1 MNSPALDIANFLEGV
16 PVETLIYVNE
26 EPAIPNDCVTIYD
39 TGGSDPMVV
48 DDVYSPTIQV
58 RVRNLDSQAAY
69 AKQYQIRDILVAAK
83 NQIINAVDYVAMWQ
97 QGDIIS
103 IGRDENNRYILTS
116 NYRLM
121 RSENA

>member
-1 MNSPALDIANFLEGV
+1 MNSPAYDIAVFLE
-16 PVETLIYVNE
+16 PLISEAVVFVNE
-26 EPAIPNDCVTIYD
+26 EPASPNDCVTVYD

-83 NQIINAVDYVAMWQ
+83 NQIINSVDYVAMWQ

-121 RSENA
+121 RSKNV

>member
-1 MNSPALDIANFLEGV
+1 MNSPALDIANFLELEA
-16 PVETLIYVNE
+16 VESLVYVNE
-26 EPAIPNDCVTIYD
+26 EPAIPNNCVTVYD
-39 TGGSDPMVV
+39 TGGADPMVV

-83 NQIINAVDYVAMWQ
+83 NQIINSTDYVSMWQ

-103 IGRDENNRYILTS
+103 TGRDENNRYILTS

-121 RSENA
+121 RSKNG

>member
-1 MNSPALDIANFLEGV
+1 MNSPALDIANFLELEAVEV
-16 PVETLIYVNE
+16 PCYVNE
-26 EPAIPNDCVTIYD
+26 EPASPNDCVTIYD
-39 TGGSDPMVV
+39 TGGSDPLVI
-48 DDVYSPTIQV
+48 DDVYSPTVQV

-69 AKQYQIRDILVAAK
+69 AKQYEIRDLLVAAK
-83 NQIINAVDYVAMWQ
+83 HTIINSNDYISMFL

-121 RSENA
+121 RSKNA

>member
-1 MNSPALDIANFLEGV
+1 MNSPALDIATFLESES
-16 PVETLIYVNE
+16 VETTIYVNE
-26 EPAIPNDCVTIYD
+26 EPAAPNDCVTIYD
-39 TGGSDPMVV
+39 TGGADPMVV

-69 AKQYQIRDILVAAK
+69 AKQYQIRDILVVAQ
-83 NQIINAVDYVAMWQ
+83 NQIINLTDYIAMWQ

-121 RSENA
+121 RSKNG

>member
-1 MNSPALDIANFLEGV
+1 MNSPALDIANFLELEA
-16 PVETLIYVNE
+16 VETLVYVNE
-26 EPAIPNDCVTIYD
+26 EPAEPNDCVTVYD
-39 TGGSDPMVV
+39 TGGADPMVV

-58 RVRNLDSQAAY
+58 RVRNLDSQLAY
-69 AKQYQIRDILVAAK
+69 AKQYQIRDILVAVS
-83 NQIINAVDYVAMWQ
+83 NQIINSTDYVAMWL

-121 RSENA
+121 RSKNG

>member
-1 MNSPALDIANFLEGV
+1 MNSPALDIANFLELEA
-16 PVETLIYVNE
+16 VETLVYVNE
-26 EPAIPNDCVTIYD
+26 EPAAPNDCVTVYD

-58 RVRNLDSQAAY
+58 RVRNLDSQLAY
-69 AKQYQIRDILVAAK
+69 AKQYQIRDILVAEK
-83 NQIINAVDYVAMWQ
+83 NRIINSTDYISMWL

-121 RSENA
+121 RSKNG

>member
-1 MNSPALDIANFLEGV
+1 MNSPALDIANFLEAENI
-16 PVETLIYVNE
+16 ETLCYVNE
-26 EPAIPNDCVTIYD
+26 EPASPNDCVTVYD

-58 RVRNLDSQAAY
+58 RVRNLDSQLAY
-69 AKQYQIRDILVAAK
+69 SKQYEIRDLLVAAK
-83 NQIINAVDYVAMWQ
+83 NQIINSTDYVSMWL

-121 RSENA
+121 RSANV

>member
-1 MNSPALDIANFLEGV
+1 MNSPAYDIAVFLE
-16 PVETLIYVNE
+16 PLITEAIIFCNE

-58 RVRNLDSQAAY
+58 RVRNLDSQAGY

-83 NQIINAVDYVAMWQ
+83 NQIINSVDYVSMWQ

-121 RSENA
+121 RSQNV

>member
-1 MNSPALDIANFLEGV
+1 MNSPAFDIAVFLE
-16 PVETLIYVNE
+16 PLISEAVVFVNE
-26 EPAIPNDCVTIYD
+26 EPASPNDCVTVYD
-39 TGGSDPMVV
+39 TGGADPMVV
-48 DDVYSPTIQV
+48 DDVYSPAIQV
-58 RVRNLDSQAAY
+58 RVRNLDSQLAY

-83 NQIINAVDYVAMWQ
+83 NQIINSVDYVAMWQ

-121 RSENA
+121 RSKNG

>member
-1 MNSPALDIANFLEGV
+1 MNSPAYDIAVFLE
-16 PVETLIYVNE
+16 PLISEAVVFANE
-26 EPAIPNDCVTIYD
+26 EPASPNDCVTVYD

-48 DDVYSPTIQV
+48 DDVYSPTIQI

-83 NQIINAVDYVAMWQ
+83 NQIINSVDYVAMWQ

-121 RSENA
+121 RSKNG

>member
-1 MNSPALDIANFLEGV
+1 MNSPALDIANFLELES
-16 PVETLIYVNE
+16 VELLIFVNE
-26 EPAIPNDCVTIYD
+26 EPASPNDCVTVYD
-39 TGGSDPMVV
+39 TGGADPMVV

-58 RVRNLDSQAAY
+58 RVRNLDSQLAY
-69 AKQYQIRDILVAAK
+69 AKQYQIRDILVAVS
-83 NQIINAVDYVAMWQ
+83 NQIINAIDYVAMWQ

-103 IGRDENNRYILTS
+103 IGRDENNRFILTS

>member
-1 MNSPALDIANFLEGV
+1 MNSPAFDIAVFLE
-16 PVETLIYVNE
+16 PLISEAVVFVNE
-26 EPAIPNDCVTIYD
+26 EPVSPNNCVTIYD
-39 TGGSDPMVV
+39 TGGADPMVV

-58 RVRNLDSQAAY
+58 RVRNLDSQSAY

-121 RSENA
+121 RSANV

>member
-1 MNSPALDIANFLEGV
+1 MNSPALDIANFLELEA
-16 PVETLIYVNE
+16 VETLVYVNE
-26 EPAIPNDCVTIYD
+26 EPAAPNDCVTVYD
-39 TGGSDPMVV
+39 TGGADPMVV

-58 RVRNLDSQAAY
+58 RVRNLDSQLAY
-69 AKQYQIRDILVAAK
+69 AKQYQIRDILVAEK
-83 NQIINAVDYVAMWQ
+83 NRIINSTDYISMWL

-121 RSENA
+121 RSKNG